1 MSNWLQRIRGAVGM
15 GVTWAAG
22 WAPIGALA
30 GIVLHAVLPSTSIEL
45 GTVVVLNATTFAGLG
60 FLGGTIFAA
69 VLRLTEGKQR
79 FDALSVP
86 GFAAWGALG
95 GALLGGIAV
104 TAGLWGAGSGLLAVG
119 LTGAATMLGAGS
131 AVGSL
136 VLARRAGDRDLITVG
151 AVARLG
157 VPGSE
162 QLQVFGQSSE
172 LEPADVSPTKR
183 DA

>member
-1 MSNWLQRIRGAVGM
+1 MGNWLQRIRGAIGM

-22 WAPIGALA
+22 WAPIGALV

-45 GTVVVLNATTFAGLG
+45 ATVVALNAVTFAGLG

-69 VLRLTEGKQR
+69 VLRLTEGQQR

-86 GFAAWGALG
+86 RFTAWGALG

-104 TAGLWGAGSGLLAVG
+104 TAGLWGAGSGLIAVG
-119 LTGAATMLGAGS
+119 LTGAATMLS
-131 AVGSL
+131 AASAAGSL
-136 VLARRAGDRDLITVG
+136 VLARRAGERGLITVG
-151 AVARLG
+151 ADTRLG
-157 VPGSE
+157 VPSSE

-172 LEPADVSPTKR
+172 LEPADVPPSKR